1 MAEKAPDPSK
11 RSFAPTEA
19 EMQKQQSATT
29 EQVKEI
35 PSAEVSLHIMNGKLE
50 AILEEMKTLNN
61 LFKYTKSIMGQKPDT
76 MVALPQSPP
85 TTASAQA
92 PAPTPAPE
100 ISPRVKEILAAL
112 EPVKDLL
119 RIDTE
124 ESTMMVM
131 VRPAQFL
138 GSDNFS
144 KVAAIV
150 RNLGGQYV
158 SAGKN
163 SHFEVPKAPRKA

>member
-11 RSFAPTEA
+11 RSFAPTED
-19 EMQKQQSATT
+19 ELKKQQSTT

-35 PSAEVSLHIMNGKLE
+35 PSAEVSLHMMSGKLD

-76 MVALPQSPP
+76 TVALPQSPP
-85 TTASAQA
+85 ATTLAQA
-92 PAPTPAPE
+92 PAPTPE
-100 ISPRVKEILAAL
+100 ISPRVKEILMAL

-119 RIDTE
+119 RIDVE
-124 ESTMMVM
+124 ESTMMIM

-150 RNLGGQYV
+150 RSLGGQYV

>member
-11 RSFAPTEA
+11 RSFAPTE
-19 EMQKQQSATT
+19 EELKKRQLATT

-35 PSAEVSLHIMNGKLE
+35 PSAEVSLYMMNGKLD
-50 AILEEMKTLNN
+50 ALLEEMKTLNN

-76 MVALPQSPP
+76 TVALPQSPP
-85 TTASAQA
+85 ATTLAQASAL
-92 PAPTPAPE
+92 TPAPE
-100 ISPRVKEILAAL
+100 ISPRVKEILVAL

-119 RIDTE
+119 RIDAE

-163 SHFEVPKAPRKA
+163 SHFEVPKAPRRA

>member
-1 MAEKAPDPSK
+1 MAEKSPEPSK
-11 RSFAPTEA
+11 RSFAPTE
-19 EMQKQQSATT
+19 EELKRKQLATT

-35 PSAEVSLHIMNGKLE
+35 PSAEVSLHLMNGKLD
-50 AILEEMKTLNN
+50 ALLEEMKTLNN
-61 LFKYTKSIMGQKPDT
+61 LFKFTKSVMSQKPEPAPVT
-76 MVALPQSPP
+76 LSQSPP
-85 TTASAQA
+85 ATASAQ
-92 PAPTPAPE
+92 TPAPE

-119 RIDTE
+119 RIDVE

-163 SHFEVPKAPRKA
+163 SHFEVPKAPRRA